1 MKAEGQLQLE
11 FVFEDE
17 PAPDPLAELLI
28 ATGLVPNHFVLELN
42 RGLTNPHP
50 EALPSRLFRFP
61 IAFVAR
67 KTLDGKS
74 RLLLNHPALAGHP
87 FVQEVAAKTG
97 EMPVWEPLDEFGRD
111 RGALPRWWHAV
122 DLMTEAHW
130 RDLLAT
136 RHFTDDEAIAGAIG
150 ISLDRPAGI
159 SVAIAR
165 EVLAALGADE
175 PADRSHGLLMSDAI
189 QPAHIIER
197 HPRTGKLIPEHWP
210 VNVMDRSASGAWLM
224 VHGIED
230 GWFERRRDGYL
241 QLSPEGRRRRP
252 EWRIGA
258 LIVAGDNEDAFHE
271 AISALDADTDVDAAA
286 AATLARAYTGDDGG
300 WETREAAFGA
310 IEAEFYRRWRPGHE
324 IEDEREH
331 GLGR

>member
-197 HPRTGKLIPEHWP
+197 HPRTKEIAREHWP
-210 VNVMDRSASGAWLM
+210 LNVMDRSVAGARLII
-224 VHGIED
+224 HGIED
-230 GWFERRRDGYL
+230 GWAEYARNGYL
-241 QLSPEGRRRRP
+241 QLSPKGRRVRP
-252 EWRIGA
+252 EWRLSA
-258 LIVAGDNEDAFHE
+258 LEFAADETAFHAAFSEIVAND
-271 AISALDADTDVDAAA
+271 DVDAAG
-286 AATLARAYTGDDGG
+286 AATLACAYTGADGS

-310 IEAEFYRRWRPGHE
+310 IEAEFYRRLAGTHE
-324 IEDEREH
+324 IGEGQDY
-331 GLGR
+331 GRGR